1 MTAMLEHE
9 TLTDMAM
16 DEETRQ
22 GLAEAADNVLHGP
35 ERLKA
40 WIVRAAREGDKPAD
54 IHKVIHPAYTYD
66 YVAALVRTDRKA
78 NPGEYQ
84 RAANPGTPEP
94 SETSPDGT

>member
-1 MTAMLEHE
+1 MLEHE

-16 DEETRQ
+16 DEETRR

-40 WIVRAAREGDKPAD
+40 KIIEAGRKGDKPAD

-66 YVAALVRTDRKA
+66 YTARLIRED
-78 NPGEYQ
+78 
-84 RAANPGTPEP
+84 RAARAKQSQDTPEP
-94 SETSPDGT
+94 PEV